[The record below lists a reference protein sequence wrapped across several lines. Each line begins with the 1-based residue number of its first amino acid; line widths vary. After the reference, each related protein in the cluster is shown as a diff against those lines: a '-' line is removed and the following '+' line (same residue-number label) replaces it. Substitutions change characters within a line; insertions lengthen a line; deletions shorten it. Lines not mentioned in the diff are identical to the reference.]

1 MDTGLL
7 TTDFLRQPEEK
18 RKDKFLEIQSKH
30 SDVKGK
36 LLLVI

>member
-18 RKDKFLEIQSKH
+18 RKDKFLEI
-30 SDVKGK
+30 
-36 LLLVI
+36 